1 MAFYLMSLPACSV
14 DQRAAD
20 ALGDEEVFEDGE
32 NYNGLREPNPHQAFG
47 NCPHHCAGAHL
58 SRRTVGAILLPMLF
72 ERFPHMTLPDPASVR
87 WHGFTARSANS
98 DPSVG
103 IKNMLVNTP
112 SLLQRSIEAQRMRRY
127 LDRASWAYLPRASS
141 DVV

>member
-1 MAFYLMSLPACSV
+1 
-14 DQRAAD
+14 
-20 ALGDEEVFEDGE
+20 
-32 NYNGLREPNPHQAFG
+32 
-47 NCPHHCAGAHL
+47 
-58 SRRTVGAILLPMLF
+58 MLF

-103 IKNMLVNTP
+103 IKNMLVHAP
-112 SLLQRSIEAQRMRRY
+112 SLLQRSIEAQRMRRH